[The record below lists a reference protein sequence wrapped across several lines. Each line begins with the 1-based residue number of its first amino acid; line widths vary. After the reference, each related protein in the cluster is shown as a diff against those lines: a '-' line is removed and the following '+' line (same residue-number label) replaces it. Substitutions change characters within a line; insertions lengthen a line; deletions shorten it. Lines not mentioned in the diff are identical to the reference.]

1 MSEIPASQ
9 SDSTETDLIQR
20 IARGDEEAFVELYRR
35 RRTDVYRFA
44 FAMSRS
50 SALAQDVAQDVFL
63 SVLQDATGFDAAKGT
78 VRAWLLGC
86 ARHRVVDRMRRDS
99 RATEEFPDDAPVVAD
114 GEEHYA
120 KKQQLE
126 RLHAAI
132 VGLPVEY
139 REAIVLCE
147 LAELS
152 YAESADVLG
161 CPVGTI
167 RSRLHR
173 AKALL
178 ALRLGE
184 SQTVPAAA
192 DKAERSPAGPA
203 PVLKTSEVCS

>member
-1 MSEIPASQ
+1 
-9 SDSTETDLIQR
+9 
-20 IARGDEEAFVELYRR
+20 
-35 RRTDVYRFA
+35 
-44 FAMSRS
+44 
-50 SALAQDVAQDVFL
+50 
-63 SVLQDATGFDAAKGT
+63 
-78 VRAWLLGC
+78 
-86 ARHRVVDRMRRDS
+86 MRRDS
-99 RATEEFPDDAPVVAD
+99 RVTEEFPDDAPVVAD

-184 SQTVPAAA
+184 LQAGQAAPG
-192 DKAERSPAGPA
+192 KAERSPAGPA
-203 PVLKTSEVCS
+203 PVLTTSEVCS